1 MASAHRP
8 VRVVLIEDSVALR
21 DLLAEMLA
29 DSGGVEVIGSADSE
43 LAAIDLLHRLHP
55 DLAIIDLEL
64 RGGTGLKVLAAL
76 QGMPACADMPR
87 AVVFSNHTHPL
98 VRERCRML
106 GAQAFFDKSFQLD
119 ELLAYVHAAADAPG
133 PRSG

>member
-1 MASAHRP
+1 MLVDDSA
-8 VRVVLIEDSVALR
+8 ALR

-29 DSGGVEVIGSADSE
+29 GVADIEIVGVAGSE
-43 LAAIDLLHRLHP
+43 TTAIDLLRRLHP

-64 RGGTGLKVLAAL
+64 QSGTGLKVLAAL
-76 QGMPACADMPR
+76 HDLPPGADTPR
-87 AVVFSNHTHPL
+87 AVVFSNHTHPI

-119 ELLAYVHAAADAPG
+119 ELLAYVHAATDAPG
-133 PRSG
+133 AHPG

>member
-1 MASAHRP
+1 MATAHHP
-8 VRVVLIEDSVALR
+8 VRIVLVEDSAALR

-29 DSGGVEVIGSADSE
+29 GVADIEIVGVAGSE
-43 LAAIDLLHRLHP
+43 TTAIDLLRRLHP

-64 RGGTGLKVLAAL
+64 QGGTGLKVLAAL
-76 QGMPACADMPR
+76 QGKPALFGTPR
-87 AVVFSNHTHPL
+87 AVVFSNRTHPI

-133 PRSG
+133 AHPG

>member
-8 VRVVLIEDSVALR
+8 VRVVLIEDSLALR

-29 DSGGVEVIGSADSE
+29 DAGGVEIVGSADNE
-43 LAAIDLLHRLHP
+43 PAAIALLRQLHP

-76 QGMPACADMPR
+76 QSMPACADVPR

-119 ELLAYVHAAADAPG
+119 ELLAYVHAAAGEPG
-133 PRSG
+133 PHPG